1 MPNTIYA
8 AWNKFDISYTGNID
22 EDIKNKYNSL
32 IHLTR
37 DFLGYIKSIPR
48 LSYNVA
54 NKPIIRTI
62 DVSDEEYKLAQ
73 LNKKRY
79 IIKEEIN
86 KLNKSAIPDN
96 ARIKDLS
103 MQLKHLDADYKKIT
117 RTIEKVKADNN
128 AEQTLAKRI
137 DDAFNE
143 LQTYTSTIETE
154 QKKIKSEYWTFFG
167 TLMILIMISLISYYN
182 FIYGILNKE
191 IVIERWLDYLP
202 YGIIVPIFIAL
213 IWLCTYLK
221 NRANKISIELSM
233 QLFSIHYLEGLLQM
247 TNKLSHNQTEAM
259 DNINKVVTTMLQD
272 YQHQIHHN
280 QIHIKDLSKYES
292 NEFDFNPY
300 WNFLKEIKELINTIK
315 K

>member
-1 MPNTIYA
+1 
-8 AWNKFDISYTGNID
+8 
-22 EDIKNKYNSL
+22 
-32 IHLTR
+32 
-37 DFLGYIKSIPR
+37 
-48 LSYNVA
+48 
-54 NKPIIRTI
+54 
-62 DVSDEEYKLAQ
+62 
-73 LNKKRY
+73 
-79 IIKEEIN
+79 
-86 KLNKSAIPDN
+86 
-96 ARIKDLS
+96 
-103 MQLKHLDADYKKIT
+103 
-117 RTIEKVKADNN
+117 
-128 AEQTLAKRI
+128 
-137 DDAFNE
+137 
-143 LQTYTSTIETE
+143 
-154 QKKIKSEYWTFFG
+154 
-167 TLMILIMISLISYYN
+167 MILIMISLISYYN